1 MDILDLTDG
10 ECHCGQLC
18 FLYRDFFFF
27 SVMGSKKMGKG
38 SFILALGHKEGVL
51 QDGNLKQQ
59 QTKKLACIQLL
70 KESISPFDDVW
81 NWSFN
86 DLFS

>member
-10 ECHCGQLC
+10 ECHCGQLR

-38 SFILALGHKEGVL
+38 SLILALGNKEGVPEVL
-51 QDGNLKQQ
+51 NLKE
-59 QTKKLACIQLL
+59 LASTAL
-70 KESISPFDDVW
+70 KEFYW
-81 NWSFN
+81 
-86 DLFS
+86 LFG